1 MLTPMHVF
9 LWFLPSW
16 GTQRVCI
23 CTKPGLGGSEGVG
36 HGSADDTSLIQTGST
51 TTDKHI
57 SVRRGENLSQEEN
70 DVSKPKQRKPG
81 SGSVRKDL
89 HAFRHVLDR
98 LLAPPCMKSII
109 NSFLMGPI
117 GDTAPERY
125 Q

>member
-1 MLTPMHVF
+1 MSSF
-9 LWFLPSW
+9 GFFLPGEPRGSVSALNRDW
-16 GTQRVCI
+16 GVQRELA
-23 CTKPGLGGSEGVG
+23 TALQM
-36 HGSADDTSLIQTGST
+36 TNLIQTGST